1 MKLMKSRILLLI
13 ASVLFF
19 IQSHAQVTMLKSGP
33 EVGKDCPAFDPRH
46 VTGPDKGKKCC
57 PMCMYGYQQGV
68 LVWLNT
74 DDFNSIAPMLTK
86 LESEI
91 DKKGLKRIRVFVMY
105 MNPEMKSS
113 TEIEKMLTTFAV
125 NNKLKKVALT
135 YIPNPTD
142 PETAGLYDINPDKA
156 VKNTV
161 IVYRARY
168 AFDKYVNFVPTENAI
183 QALIQVVEKAEK
195 TKS

>member
-1 MKLMKSRILLLI
+1 MKIRIVILI
-13 ASVLFF
+13 AFSMFLFVA
-19 IQSHAQVTMLKSGP
+19 AQAQNSSLKSGP

-86 LESEI
+86 LEAEI

-105 MNPEMKSS
+105 MNPERKSS
-113 TEIEKMLTTFAV
+113 AEVEKMLGTFAA
-125 NNKLKKVALT
+125 NHKLKKVALT
-135 YIPNPTD
+135 YIPDPTD
-142 PETAGLYDINPDKA
+142 PETAGLYNINPSRE

-161 IVYRARY
+161 IVYRARST
-168 AFDKYVNFVPTENAI
+168 FDKYINFESSESSI
-183 QALIQVVEKAEK
+183 QALIQSVEKAER